1 MHGLFIETDV
11 GDFQHYQISLIWK
24 VTNNAKSN
32 MYITPVLF
40 ESQTGGLPAVTL
52 PSFELSLSDAL
63 VLQDSES
70 GRQEPSLTLAPLQFE
85 MKL

>member
-1 MHGLFIETDV
+1 MHDQFIEKDA
-11 GDFQHYQISLIWK
+11 GDFQHSQISLLWK
-24 VTNNAKSN
+24 VTNDTKSN
-32 MYITPVLF
+32 MYITPVF
-40 ESQTGGLPAVTL
+40 ERSSRSNLAQLWVVTH
-52 PSFELSLSDAL
+52 SDAL